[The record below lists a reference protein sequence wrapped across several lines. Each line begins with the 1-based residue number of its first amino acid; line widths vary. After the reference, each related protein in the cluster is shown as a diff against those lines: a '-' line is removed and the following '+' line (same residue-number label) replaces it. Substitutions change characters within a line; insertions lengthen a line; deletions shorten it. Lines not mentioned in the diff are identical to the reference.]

1 MAYDTPEQG
10 TRAAELVR
18 LPAVDGSESG
28 APLPEWA
35 RALVIVNPLD
45 AIVFLRFDYSEASPG
60 TPGRTNGY
68 DVPCPGAAMI
78 VHPIP
83 SDVRLRHIRAA
94 VEYPAAVPSADV
106 GLVCTIT
113 VQEAAASPSVGP
125 LA

>member
-1 MAYDTPEQG
+1 MGYDTPEQG
-10 TRAAELVR
+10 TRSAELIR
-18 LPAVDGSESG
+18 LRAEDGMEDS

-35 RALVIVNPLD
+35 RTLVIVNPLD
-45 AIVFLRFDYSEASPG
+45 AVAFVRFDYTEASPG

-68 DVPCPGAAMI
+68 DVPCPGAAML

-83 SDVRLRHIRAA
+83 SDIRLRHVRAA
-94 VEYPAAVPSADV
+94 VEYAAAVPSADV
-106 GLVCTIT
+106 GLFCTVT